1 MWYAN
6 VYRGFFSEGGNYSV
20 QNHTQTRGCRSM
32 LPREYFASRYLRLLL
47 RLHTKYYIHIIIIV
61 NNDSTQLFELDVW
74 SGCTIIRLKR
84 RVQIHLPVYGS
95 VLMYDVHCFHTYLS
109 LSLAAYSH
117 WKTSAAL
124 DILQCITSMFQ
135 NGMVHFMRLAAVIT
149 CTFCMLAPNSNFA

>member
-95 VLMYDVHCFHTYLS
+95 VLMYDVHCFHTISKSVPGCLLPLKNFCSTGYIAMHHQHVPEWSGPLYETGCCNYLYFLYVS
-109 LSLAAYSH
+109 
-117 WKTSAAL
+117 T
-124 DILQCITSMFQ
+124 
-135 NGMVHFMRLAAVIT
+135 
-149 CTFCMLAPNSNFA
+149 